1 MDCSYVL
8 IHKVNQVSLSELTCI
23 LNTIN
28 VVIEDE
34 GSETFNSLS
43 LMINI
48 NYLNAKKL
56 PAFLF

>member
-1 MDCSYVL
+1 ML

-23 LNTIN
+23 LYTIN

-34 GSETFNSLS
+34 GSETLNSLS

-48 NYLNAKKL
+48 NYLNAEKL